1 MKDTIDQGISTVLGN
16 FLDDRRREAAAI
28 DERLAPLV
36 DELSRVVFSGG
47 KGCQMFGQGT
57 PMYCGDE
64 SGASFPYPGVYPSLV
79 VPETVAG
86 GSSLPRHPGRTHDP
100 TAAHLLVTTWR
111 RLGVAGHRRRVP

>member
-47 KGCQMFGQGT
+47 KRLRPLFAVWGYQAACGAAVGE
-57 PMYCGDE
+57 PM
-64 SGASFPYPGVYPSLV
+64 L
-79 VPETVAG
+79 
-86 GSSLPRHPGRTHDP
+86 
-100 TAAHLLVTTWR
+100 
-111 RLGVAGHRRRVP
+111 